1 MQARKQRPVIGHVR
15 RGDMTNEEREA
26 LLNQQRQSQYDLEFL
41 ANEDPSLYKAVMDK
55 QAAEPRPPSMFEFGS
70 LIGLDDTYQSGNYRR
85 DAVDLLLPRNRFQ
98 A

>member
-1 MQARKQRPVIGHVR
+1 MANK
-15 RGDMTNEEREA
+15 EREA

-85 DAVDLLLPRNRFQ
+85 DVVDYFYPEQRLPT
-98 A
+98 